1 MTDRLAPNHLDRA
14 ELISLLETLGSAS
27 DEEVLA
33 AARVLDAKV
42 TAAGTS
48 WSVLLAAG
56 IGASADD
63 AEEPV
68 SDGGLSGG
76 PAAGDAPGDVATR
89 NAESLTLIARLLAR
103 GGHSEELRNEL
114 EGYKEDIAE
123 GEFTAADHQYL
134 RALYKRLTG

>member
-76 PAAGDAPGDVATR
+76 PAAGAAPEIG
-89 NAESLTLIARLLAR
+89 
-103 GGHSEELRNEL
+103 
-114 EGYKEDIAE
+114 
-123 GEFTAADHQYL
+123 
-134 RALYKRLTG
+134 RASRRERVCEYV

>member
-48 WSVLLAAG
+48 WSVLLSAG

-76 PAAGDAPGDVATR
+76 PAAEDAPGDVATR

-103 GGHSEELRNEL
+103 GGHSEALRTAL
-114 EGYKEDIAE
+114 EGNPEDLGKGRLQGAE
-123 GEFTAADHQYL
+123 HPHPPA
-134 RALYKRLTG
+134 